1 MKKINFNRAL
11 VAKKKIFLFLLPA
24 LMLLAAGCKDK
35 NLPEE
40 LPQTLSVNPELI
52 TCPDAGGDYTLTLT
66 SPNGAWSAATNE
78 SWIRVTPTSGEKGTA
93 EVRIKISP
101 NKESAET
108 KGEVTFTSGNETLK
122 LPITRA
128 AKAAPYLRIVSDLEL
143 NTPKEGGTYT
153 LRIES
158 NIKWSASSNT
168 GWAKVNKGVSVNND
182 NITVTVSPATTPEET
197 TATITIAPYGEGEA
211 AGTQQV
217 TITRGSS
224 DATSLVVAPTEIN
237 APADGGSF
245 TIGVSSN
252 AKWRVYK
259 TWDMDW
265 LTLTGSQEGDGN
277 GFFTISV
284 SSATSMDDISGII
297 TIEEDRSD
305 NYKPVKVE
313 VAVTRK
319 GREAASLSIYP
330 TSISAPMEGGEYPV
344 VIKSN
349 SPWTATTSGNF
360 FSISSTSGDGDANM
374 VVSIPSTSKEH
385 DMSGYILIK
394 SSFGNETAKIMIQ
407 QEGRYLKIIPDD
419 EFEMTGN
426 TLNVPADGGEYGFV
440 VKSSSKG
447 LEWTATS
454 SNPYA
459 VRVEYMQMGDI
470 KAGFGLHVY
479 SPTDRYDDATVQITV
494 KEGRVEKTINVVRES
509 KGTSQYVA
517 KPFSVSSTKQV
528 YFSHGNLQYQ
538 ASSNK
543 WRFAKEQYDFIY
555 KYASFGTVENADN
568 TQTSPSYNGWIDL
581 FGWGTGNNPTLL
593 SQDLADY
600 SHFTD
605 WGSNPIQDKNGV
617 TSGSNVWR
625 TMSKDEW
632 EFLLETRNNA
642 ANLKGVGGILRT
654 EPRAKEGFMK
664 GIILLPDN
672 WVCPNGLNFN
682 PADINVYT
690 LSEWRQM
697 EKAGAVF
704 LPYTGERRADDQRIW
719 VAAAIDYWTSSIEGS
734 TGEVYRIYLSVSTGQ
749 IYMTSYSNQYEGYAV
764 RLIRDAN

>member
-1 MKKINFNRAL
+1 M
-11 VAKKKIFLFLLPA
+11 KKIFLFLLPA
-24 LMLLAAGCKDK
+24 LLLFAAGCKDK
-35 NLPEE
+35 NEPSSK
-40 LPQTLSVNPELI
+40 TLSVNPELI

-66 SPNGAWSAATNE
+66 SPNGSWSATSNE
-78 SWIRVTPTSGEKGTA
+78 SWIRVTPTSGEQGTT

-108 KGEVTFTSGNETLK
+108 KGIITFTSDEETVSF
-122 LPITRA
+122 PVTRA

-143 NTPKEGGTYT
+143 NTPKEGGIYT
-153 LRIES
+153 VQIES

-217 TITRGSS
+217 TITRGST

-330 TSISAPMEGGEYPV
+330 TSISAPKEGGEYPV

-349 SPWTATTSGNF
+349 YPWTATTSGNF
-360 FSISSTSGDGDANM
+360 FSLSSTSGDGDASI
-374 VVSIPSTSKEH
+374 VVSIPSTAIEH
-385 DMSGYILIK
+385 DLNGYIIIK

-407 QEGRYLKIIPDD
+407 QEGSYLRIIPG
-419 EFEMTGN
+419 EFEGMTGN
-426 TLNVPADGGEYGFV
+426 TLNVPADGGEYPFEV
-440 VKSSSKG
+440 RTPDG
-447 LEWTATS
+447 LAWTATS

-459 VRVEYMQMGDI
+459 VRVEYVQQGDY
-470 KAGFGLHVY
+470 KEGFWLHVY
-479 SPTDRYDDATVQITV
+479 SPTDRHDDATVQITV
-494 KEGRVEKTINVVRES
+494 EDGRVEKTINVVRES

-517 KPFSVSSTKQV
+517 KPFSVSSTRQV

-555 KYASFGTVENADN
+555 EYASFGTVKNADN

-593 SQDLADY
+593 SEDLADY
-600 SHFTD
+600 SRFTD

-625 TMSKDEW
+625 TMSKGEW
-632 EFLLETRNNA
+632 EYLLKTRSNA

-672 WVCPNGLNFN
+672 WVCPNGLDFD
-682 PADINVYT
+682 PDDINVYT

-704 LPYTGERRADDQRIW
+704 LPYTGERRAKYQRIW
-719 VAAAIDYWTSSIEGS
+719 VNAGIEYWTSSAEGS
-734 TGEVYRIYLSVSTGQ
+734 TGEVYRVYLSVSTGQ
-749 IYMTSYSNQYEGYAV
+749 IYITSYSNQYSGYAV
-764 RLIRDAN
+764 RLIRDVN

>member
-1 MKKINFNRAL
+1 MKKL
-11 VAKKKIFLFLLPA
+11 FLFA
-24 LMLLAAGCKDK
+24 LTAVVLLAAGCKDK

-66 SPNGAWSAATNE
+66 SPNGAWSATSNE

-108 KGEVTFTSGNETLK
+108 KGIITFTSGNEIVQ
-122 LPITRA
+122 LPVTRA
-128 AKAAPYLRIVSDLEL
+128 AKAAPYLRIVSDLAL
-143 NTPKEGGTYT
+143 NTPKEGGIYT
-153 LRIES
+153 VQVES
-158 NIKWSASSNT
+158 NIKWSASSNA

-211 AGTQQV
+211 AGKQEV
-217 TITRGSS
+217 IITRGST

-284 SSATSMDDISGII
+284 SSATSMDDMSGII
-297 TIEEDRSD
+297 TVEEDRSD

-330 TSISAPMEGGEYPV
+330 TSISAPKEGGEYPV

-349 SPWTATTSGNF
+349 YPWTATQSGNF
-360 FSISSTSGDGDANM
+360 FSLSSTSGDGDASI

-385 DMSGYILIK
+385 DLNGYIIIN

-407 QEGRYLKIIPDD
+407 QEGRYLRIIPG
-419 EFEMTGN
+419 EFEGMTGN
-426 TLNVPADGGEYGFV
+426 TLNVPADGGEYPFEV
-440 VKSSSKG
+440 RTSDG

-459 VRVEYMQMGDI
+459 VRVEYVQQGDY
-470 KAGFGLHVY
+470 KEGFWLHVY

-494 KEGRVEKTINVVRES
+494 KDGRVEKTINVVRES

-517 KPFSVSSTKQV
+517 KPFSVSSTRQV

-543 WRFAKEQYDFIY
+543 WRFAKEQYDFIFE
-555 KYASFGTVENADN
+555 YATFGTVKNADN

-600 SHFTD
+600 SQFTD
-605 WGSNPIQDKNGV
+605 WGSNPIQDNNGI
-617 TSGSNVWR
+617 TSGPNVWR

-654 EPRAKEGFMK
+654 EPWKKEGYMK

-682 PADINVYT
+682 PAVINVYT

-697 EKAGAVF
+697 ERAGAVF
-704 LPYTGERRADDQRIW
+704 LPYTGVRRADDQRIW
-719 VAAAIDYWTSSIEGS
+719 VAAGVVYWTSSTEGS
-734 TGEVYRIYLSVSTGQ
+734 TGKVYRVDLTIDTRQIYL
-749 IYMTSYSNQYEGYAV
+749 ISYSNQYDGYAV

>member
-1 MKKINFNRAL
+1 MKKL
-11 VAKKKIFLFLLPA
+11 FLFALPA

-35 NLPEE
+35 NLPED

-66 SPNGAWSAATNE
+66 SPNGAWSATSNE

-108 KGEVTFTSGNETLK
+108 KGEVTFTSGKETVQ
-122 LPITRA
+122 LPVTRA
-128 AKAAPYLRIVSDLEL
+128 AKAAPYLRIVSDLAL
-143 NTPKEGGTYT
+143 NTPKEGGIYT
-153 LRIES
+153 VQVES
-158 NIKWSASSNT
+158 NIKWSASSNA

-182 NITVTVSPATTPEET
+182 NITVTVNPATTPEET

-211 AGTQQV
+211 AGTKKV
-217 TITRGSS
+217 TITRGST

-284 SSATSMDDISGII
+284 SSATSMDDMSGII

-330 TSISAPMEGGEYPV
+330 TSISAPKEGGEYPV

-349 SPWTATTSGNF
+349 YPWTATQSGNF
-360 FSISSTSGDGDANM
+360 FSISATSGDGDANI

-385 DMSGYILIK
+385 DLNGYILIK

-407 QEGRYLKIIPDD
+407 QEGSYLRIIPG
-419 EFEMTGN
+419 EFEGMTGN
-426 TLNVPADGGEYGFV
+426 TLNVPADGGEYPFEV
-440 VKSSSKG
+440 RTPDG

-459 VRVEYMQMGDI
+459 VRVKYVQQGDY
-470 KAGFGLHVY
+470 KEGFWLHVY
-479 SPTDRYDDATVQITV
+479 SPTDRHDDATVQITV
-494 KEGRVEKTINVVRES
+494 KDGGVEKTINVVRES

-555 KYASFGTVENADN
+555 EYASFGTVKNADN

-593 SQDLADY
+593 SEDLADY
-600 SHFTD
+600 SQFTD
-605 WGSNPIQDKNGV
+605 WGSNPIQDNNGI
-617 TSGSNVWR
+617 TSGPNVWR

-682 PADINVYT
+682 PAGINGYT

-704 LPYTGERRADDQRIW
+704 LPYTGERRANSQKTWINSG
-719 VAAAIDYWTSSIEGS
+719 ITYWTSFTEGS
-734 TGEVYRIYLSVSTGQ
+734 TGKVYRVDLTIDTGQ
-749 IYMTSYSNQYEGYAV
+749 IYLRLYSNQYYGYAV

>member
-1 MKKINFNRAL
+1 MKKL
-11 VAKKKIFLFLLPA
+11 FLFA
-24 LMLLAAGCKDK
+24 LTAVVLLAAGCKDK
-35 NLPEE
+35 NLPEN

-66 SPNGAWSAATNE
+66 SPNGAWSATSNE
-78 SWIRVTPTSGEKGTA
+78 SWIRVTPTSGEKGTS

-101 NKESAET
+101 NKESAES
-108 KGEVTFTSGNETLK
+108 KGVITFTSGDETVSF
-122 LPITRA
+122 PVTRA
-128 AKAAPYLRIVSDLEL
+128 AKAAPYLRIVSDQAL
-143 NTPKEGGTYT
+143 NTPKEGGIYT
-153 LRIES
+153 VQVES
-158 NIKWSASSNT
+158 NIKWSASSNA

-182 NITVTVSPATTPEET
+182 NITVTVNPATTPEET

-211 AGTQQV
+211 AGTKKV
-217 TITRGSS
+217 TITRGST

-265 LTLTGSQEGDGN
+265 LTFSGSQEGDGN

-284 SSATSMDDISGII
+284 SSATSMDDMSGII
-297 TIEEDRSD
+297 TVEEDRSD

-330 TSISAPMEGGEYPV
+330 TSISAPKEGGEYPV

-349 SPWTATTSGNF
+349 YPWTATTSGNF
-360 FSISSTSGDGDANM
+360 FSLSSTSGDGDANI

-385 DMSGYILIK
+385 DLNGYILIK

-407 QEGRYLKIIPDD
+407 QEGNYLRIIPG
-419 EFEMTGN
+419 EFEGMTGN
-426 TLNVPADGGEYGFV
+426 TLNVPADGGEYPFEV
-440 VKSSSKG
+440 RTYDG

-459 VRVEYMQMGDI
+459 VRVKYVQQGDY
-470 KAGFGLHVY
+470 KEGFWLHVY

-494 KEGRVEKTINVVRES
+494 KDGGVEKTINVVRES

-555 KYASFGTVENADN
+555 EYASFGTVKNADN

-593 SQDLADY
+593 SEDLADY
-600 SHFTD
+600 SQFTD
-605 WGSNPIQDKNGV
+605 WGSNPIQDNNGI

-682 PADINVYT
+682 PADINKYT

-704 LPYTGERRADDQRIW
+704 LPYTGERRANSQKTWINSG
-719 VAAAIDYWTSSIEGS
+719 ITYWTSSTEGS
-734 TGEVYRIYLSVSTGQ
+734 TGKVYRVDLTIDTGQ
-749 IYMTSYSNQYEGYAV
+749 IYLRLYSNQYYGYAV

>member
-1 MKKINFNRAL
+1 MKRILYGMLAA
-11 VAKKKIFLFLLPA
+11 VVLL
-24 LMLLAAGCKDK
+24 AGCKGTDE
-35 NLPEE
+35 PSSE
-40 LPQTLSVNPELI
+40 TLSVNPEFI
-52 TCPDAGGDYTLTLT
+52 TCPDAGGDYTVELS
-66 SPNGAWSAATNE
+66 SPQGAWTAASSV
-78 SWIRVTPTSGEKGTA
+78 SWIKVTPTSGDKGKT
-93 EVRIKISP
+93 EVRIKINA
-101 NKESAET
+101 NKESAES
-108 KGEVTFTSGNETLK
+108 KGAVTFTSGEETVT
-122 LPITRA
+122 LPVTRA
-128 AKAAPYLRIVSDLEL
+128 AKAAPYLRVVSDMAL

-153 LRIES
+153 VQVES
-158 NIKWSASSNT
+158 NIKWSASSNA
-168 GWAKVNKGVSVNND
+168 GWAKVSKGVSVNND
-182 NITVTVSPATTPEET
+182 RFTVTVSPATAPEET
-197 TATITIAPYGEGEA
+197 TAVITIAPYGEGAEA
-211 AGTQQV
+211 GKQAV
-217 TITRGSS
+217 TITRGST
-224 DATSLVVAPTEIN
+224 DATSLSVDPTEIN

-284 SSATSMDDISGII
+284 SSATSMDDMSGII

-330 TSISAPMEGGEYPV
+330 TSISAPKEGGEYPV

-349 SPWTATTSGNF
+349 YPWTATTSGNF
-360 FSISSTSGDGDANM
+360 FSISSTSGDGDASI

-385 DMSGYILIK
+385 DLNGYIIIN

-407 QEGRYLKIIPDD
+407 QEGRYLKIIPD
-419 EFEMTGN
+419 EFEGMTGN
-426 TLNVPADGGEYGFV
+426 TLNVPADGGEYGFEV
-440 VKSSSKG
+440 RTSDG
-447 LEWTATS
+447 LAWTATS

-459 VRVEYMQMGDI
+459 VRVEYIQMGDY
-470 KAGFGLHVY
+470 KEGFGLHVY
-479 SPTDRYDDATVQITV
+479 SPTDRHDDATVQITV
-494 KEGRVEKTINVVRES
+494 KDGRVEKTINVVRES

-517 KPFSVSSTKQV
+517 KPFSVSSTRQV

-543 WRFAKEQYDFIY
+543 WRFAKEQYDFIFE
-555 KYASFGTVENADN
+555 YATFGTVKNADN

-593 SQDLADY
+593 SEDLADY
-600 SHFTD
+600 SQFTD
-605 WGSNPIQDKNGV
+605 WGSNPIQDNNGI
-617 TSGSNVWR
+617 TSGPNVWR

-654 EPRAKEGFMK
+654 EPMKKEGFME

-682 PADINVYT
+682 PARINGYT

-719 VAAAIDYWTSSIEGS
+719 INAGIEYWTSSTEGS
-734 TGEVYRIYLSVSTGQ
+734 TGEVYRVYLAQTGQ
-749 IYMTSYSNQYEGYAV
+749 IYLKSYSNQYIGYAV

>member
-11 VAKKKIFLFLLPA
+11 VAKKKLFLFLLPA
-24 LMLLAAGCKDK
+24 MLLLAGCKDK
-35 NLPEE
+35 NGADDVNAL
-40 LPQTLSVNPELI
+40 TVNPELI
-52 TCPDAGGDYTLTLT
+52 TCPATGGDYEITVS
-66 SPNGAWSAATNE
+66 SPNGAWTATASA
-78 SWIRVTPTSGEKGTA
+78 SWIRVMPASGEKGTT
-93 EVRIKISP
+93 EVRVKIDT
-101 NKESAET
+101 NKEAEESQGKIT
-108 KGEVTFTSGNETLK
+108 FVSGEEKVEMPVS
-122 LPITRA
+122 RA
-128 AKAAPYLRIVSDLEL
+128 AKAAPYLRVLSEKEL

-153 LRIES
+153 VQVES
-158 NIKWSASSNT
+158 NIKWQIASNT
-168 GWAKVNKGVSVNND
+168 GWAKVDKGVSINND
-182 NITVTVSPATTPEET
+182 RITVTVSPATTPEET
-197 TATITIAPYGEGEA
+197 KATITVKPYGEGYEA
-211 AGTQQV
+211 GEQTV
-217 TITRGSS
+217 TITRGST
-224 DATSLVVAPTEIN
+224 DATSLVVTPTEIN

-265 LTLTGSQEGDGN
+265 LTFTGSQEGDGN

-284 SSATSMDDISGII
+284 SSATSMDDMSGII

-330 TSISAPMEGGEYPV
+330 TSISAPMEGGNFPV

-349 SPWTATTSGNF
+349 YPWTATQSGNF
-360 FSISSTSGDGDANM
+360 FSISATSGDGDANM
-374 VVSIPSTSKEH
+374 VVSIPLASKDH

-407 QEGRYLKIIPDD
+407 QEGHHLEIIPA
-419 EFEMTGN
+419 FEGMTGN
-426 TLNVPADGGEYGFV
+426 TLNVSADGGKYSFKV
-440 VKSSSKG
+440 RSSGG
-447 LEWTATS
+447 LDWIATS
-454 SNPYA
+454 SNRYVA
-459 VRVEYMQMGDI
+459 RVEYVQQGDN
-470 KAGFGLHVY
+470 KLGFMLHVY
-479 SPTDRYDDATVQITV
+479 SPTDRYDDATAQITV
-494 KEGRVEKTINVVRES
+494 KEGEVSKTINVVRES
-509 KGTSQYVA
+509 KGTSQYAA

-538 ASSNK
+538 PSSNT

-555 KYASFGTVENADN
+555 GTNDFGTVKNADN
-568 TQTSPSYNGWIDL
+568 TLTSPSYNGWIDL

-600 SHFTD
+600 SQFTD
-605 WGSNPIQDKNGV
+605 WGSNPIQDNNGI
-617 TSGSNVWR
+617 TSGPNVWR

-632 EFLLETRNNA
+632 EFLLETRSNA
-642 ANLKGVGGILRT
+642 ANLKGIGGILFT
-654 EPRAKEGFMK
+654 EPREWDSDGYKS

-672 WVCPNGLNFN
+672 WVCPNGLSFDPDPDHTNE
-682 PADINVYT
+682 YT

-719 VAAAIDYWTSSIEGS
+719 INAGIKYWTSSVNSS
-734 TGEVYRIYLSVSTGQ
+734 TGDVYCIYKIIING
-749 IYMTSYSNQYEGYAV
+749 SYPHYGLAV
-764 RLIRDAN
+764 RLVRDAN

>member
-1 MKKINFNRAL
+1 MKR
-11 VAKKKIFLFLLPA
+11 FLTFLLPA
-24 LMLLAAGCKDK
+24 LMLFAAGCKDK
-35 NLPEE
+35 NEPSSK
-40 LPQTLSVNPELI
+40 TLSVNPELI
-52 TCPDAGGDYTLTLT
+52 TCPDAGGDYTIELT
-66 SPNGAWSAATNE
+66 SPNGAWSATTNE
-78 SWIRVTPTSGEKGTA
+78 SWIRVTPTSGEQGTT

-108 KGEVTFTSGNETLK
+108 KGEVTFTSGNETLQ

-128 AKAAPYLRIVSDLEL
+128 AKAAPYLRIVSDQAL

-153 LRIES
+153 VQIES
-158 NIKWSASSNT
+158 NIKWSASSNA

-211 AGTQQV
+211 AGKQEV
-217 TITRGSS
+217 IITRGST

-265 LTLTGSQEGDGN
+265 LTFSGSQEGDGN

-284 SSATSMDDISGII
+284 SSATSMDDMSGII

-330 TSISAPMEGGEYPV
+330 TSISAPKEGGEYPV

-349 SPWTATTSGNF
+349 YPWTATTSGNF
-360 FSISSTSGDGDANM
+360 FSISSTSGDGDASI

-407 QEGRYLKIIPDD
+407 QEGSYLRIIPG
-419 EFEMTGN
+419 EFEGMTGN
-426 TLNVPADGGEYGFV
+426 TLNVPADGGEYPFEV
-440 VKSSSKG
+440 RTPDG

-459 VRVEYMQMGDI
+459 VRVEYIQKGDY

-479 SPTDRYDDATVQITV
+479 SPTDRHDDATVQITV
-494 KEGRVEKTINVVRES
+494 MDGRVEKTINVVRES

-538 ASSNK
+538 PSSNK
-543 WRFAKEQYDFIY
+543 WRFAKEQYDFIFE
-555 KYASFGTVENADN
+555 YATFGTVKNADN

-600 SHFTD
+600 SQFTD
-605 WGSNPIQDKNGV
+605 WGSNPIQDNNGI
-617 TSGSNVWR
+617 TSGPNVWR

-654 EPRAKEGFMK
+654 EPMKKEGFMK

-672 WVCPNGLNFN
+672 WVCPNGLNFD
-682 PADINVYT
+682 PAGINGYT

-719 VAAAIDYWTSSIEGS
+719 IGSGIVYWTSSTEGS
-734 TGEVYRIYLSVSTGQ
+734 TGEVYRVDLTIETRQIYL
-749 IYMTSYSNQYEGYAV
+749 ISYSNQYSGYAV